1 VWVRVRARARVSGAW
16 GSLPPYMRSLASLP
30 AMERLVRLGVGVGF
44 APSHRLTAEE
54 EEEVVEVAWRRLGLR
69 LGRARGAGGKR
80 GGGLQG

>member
-1 VWVRVRARARVSGAW
+1 
-16 GSLPPYMRSLASLP
+16 
-30 AMERLVRLGVGVGF
+30 MERLVRLGVGVGF
-44 APSHRLTAEE
+44 APSHRLPAEE